1 MSRRLERAAGLDKR
15 SAVGVGGSM
24 GVALGAESGGVG
36 GVGLRGA
43 ARDGKETG
51 GRDKWLKVYPWR
63 ETRGVPTAV
72 GGVDVVRVLGCV
84 LFWACCPS
92 VSGRAWLRGQL
103 VKTVGKTGVAGN
115 AFTAPSAGCKHGQ
128 GQPKIRPGVV
138 LVLLFYAGEK
148 GDRER
153 NDGW

>member
-1 MSRRLERAAGLDKR
+1 MGWRSGRLLGWVVRWGLLSVLRAEA
-15 SAVGVGGSM
+15 
-24 GVALGAESGGVG
+24 SGGG
-36 GVGLRGA
+36 GWVA
-43 ARDGKETG
+43 WSSERDGKETG

-63 ETRGVPTAV
+63 GARGVPTAV

-115 AFTAPSAGCKHGQ
+115 GFTALSAGCKHGQ

-148 GDRER
+148 GDGER

>member
-1 MSRRLERAAGLDKR
+1 MCW
-15 SAVGVGGSM
+15 
-24 GVALGAESGGVG
+24 VAWSSE
-36 GVGLRGA
+36 
-43 ARDGKETG
+43 RDGKETG

-63 ETRGVPTAV
+63 EARGAPTAV

-138 LVLLFYAGEK
+138 LVLLLFYAGEK
-148 GDRER
+148 GDGER